1 MKMKFLFS
9 LLLISTLS
17 VFADQHVLKF
27 NGKEGAKTIV
37 LISGD
42 EEYRSEESMPMLAKI
57 LTVHHGFN
65 CIVLFSWDKKGQYI
79 DPNGHSTI
87 KGWHYLNDADLM
99 IVGTRFRKPDANDRE
114 ILAKYLKAG
123 KPVIGIRTA
132 THGFKGKDLICEGL
146 SLDDFGP
153 KIIGDGWVS
162 HHGKHKK
169 QGTRGVIN
177 EKNASHPILNH
188 VKDVFGPSDV
198 YGIKALTEKDTI
210 LLRAAVTKNLDPDS
224 EILEGQINS
233 PMQALAWLHPYQ
245 IQGGSPGLTFATT
258 LGGSVDFVNEDLR
271 RMLINASYFLLGL
284 DVPTKANVDF
294 IDAFYPS
301 FYSENRRIWK
311 QRKLKITEF
320 ELGKTPYYPDFPNNP
335 KWPYRAVPSKEK
347 PLKRRPEMNAG
358 PMKLSMMS
366 PKIQHEKIN
375 DKPLKPGAFFFGM
388 KSLVSR
394 KL

>member
-1 MKMKFLFS
+1 MRL
-9 LLLISTLS
+9 
-17 VFADQHVLKF
+17 
-27 NGKEGAKTIV
+27 
-37 LISGD
+37 
-42 EEYRSEESMPMLAKI
+42 
-57 LTVHHGFN
+57 
-65 CIVLFSWDKKGQYI
+65 
-79 DPNGHSTI
+79 
-87 KGWHYLNDADLM
+87 
-99 IVGTRFRKPDANDRE
+99 
-114 ILAKYLKAG
+114 
-123 KPVIGIRTA
+123 
-132 THGFKGKDLICEGL
+132 
-146 SLDDFGP
+146 
-153 KIIGDGWVS
+153 
-162 HHGKHKK
+162 
-169 QGTRGVIN
+169 
-177 EKNASHPILNH
+177 PILNH

-224 EILEGQINS
+224 EILEGKINS

-347 PLKRRPEMNAG
+347 PLKLRPKMNVG